1 MNVLVTGGAG
11 FIGSNFVRYI
21 SSKGC
26 IGDKTLSKIIVLD
39 KLTYSSNLKN
49 IKKEIDTNAIE
60 FIKGDICDGILVN
73 RIVKGVNLIINFA
86 AETHVDRS
94 IDNSSKFIK
103 TNVLGA
109 ETLIRAALSSGV
121 EKFIQI
127 STDEVYGSIE
137 FGSWDENCK
146 LEPNSPYSASKA
158 SADLIVNSYFK
169 TYGMDVRTTRCCNN
183 YGPGQYPEKLIPLA
197 ITNLFENKKVPIY
210 GNGLNIREWIHVND
224 HCRGIELV
232 VNSGSAGETYNIGS
246 GYELSNIEISKKIIG
261 LLKKDN
267 SMIEYVEDR
276 KGHDFRYSVNS
287 EKIAKIG
294 YEPII
299 DFTDGL
305 IETIS
310 WYRENIDSWSRV

>member
-210 GNGLNIREWIHVND
+210 GNGLNIRE
-224 HCRGIELV
+224 
-232 VNSGSAGETYNIGS
+232 
-246 GYELSNIEISKKIIG
+246 
-261 LLKKDN
+261 
-267 SMIEYVEDR
+267 
-276 KGHDFRYSVNS
+276 
-287 EKIAKIG
+287 
-294 YEPII
+294 
-299 DFTDGL
+299 
-305 IETIS
+305 
-310 WYRENIDSWSRV
+310 